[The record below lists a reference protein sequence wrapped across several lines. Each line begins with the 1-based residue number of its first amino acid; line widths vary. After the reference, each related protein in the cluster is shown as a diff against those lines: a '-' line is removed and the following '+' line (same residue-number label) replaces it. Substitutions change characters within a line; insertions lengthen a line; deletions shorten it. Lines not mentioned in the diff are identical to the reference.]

1 MLPIV
6 AIIGRPNVGKSAL
19 FNRLIQR
26 RQSLVDATPGL
37 TRDRLYGDVTWRGKV
52 FRIVDTGGL
61 QFSTGDRMQEAI
73 ALQVA
78 RAMEEASFALFIL
91 DGRDGL
97 VPLDQK
103 VADWI
108 RRSGKP
114 VLPVVNK
121 VDGDLKT
128 ETAHEFFKLGLGV
141 PQAISSLHGLGI
153 GDLLD
158 AVVAKLE
165 KAEVIQELKG
175 SGTAVPDPTRI
186 AIIGRPNVGK
196 SSLLNRFLNQERVLV
211 DDRPGTTRD
220 PVETEFSYK
229 GQQFCWIDTAG
240 IRARKTVKSRVDA
253 VSRLKAMEVI
263 AGADVCLGV
272 LEATAGILRD
282 DLRLLDEV
290 ISAGKPLCLAV
301 NKWDLIPRPSE
312 PQKAA
317 AGIARRAPFLR
328 FAPVVCTSA
337 KTGFQVLK
345 LIEQVTALA
354 AQARKRLTSQELRDL
369 LEFLRGNPK
378 APASLRNSQM
388 IRLSQVG
395 GSPPTFHLMAR
406 TRGRFSGTD
415 TAYVQ
420 NILREKGGF
429 EGVPVRVHF
438 LVKRR

>member
-1 MLPIV
+1 
-6 AIIGRPNVGKSAL
+6 
-19 FNRLIQR
+19 
-26 RQSLVDATPGL
+26 
-37 TRDRLYGDVTWRGKV
+37 
-52 FRIVDTGGL
+52 
-61 QFSTGDRMQEAI
+61 
-73 ALQVA
+73 
-78 RAMEEASFALFIL
+78 
-91 DGRDGL
+91 L
-97 VPLDQK
+97 VPLDRK
-103 VADWI
+103 VADWV

-121 VDGDLKT
+121 VDGNLKT
-128 ETAHEFFKLGLGV
+128 EIAHEFFELGLGV

-153 GDLLD
+153 GELLD
-158 AVVAKLE
+158 AIVQKLPS
-165 KAEVIQELKG
+165 EVPSSRE
-175 SGTAVPDPTRI
+175 TAPASVRI

-220 PVETEFSYK
+220 PVETEFSWK
-229 GQQFCWIDTAG
+229 GQKFCWIDTAG
-240 IRARKTVKSRVDA
+240 IRARKTVKSRIDA

-369 LEFLRGNPK
+369 LEFLRSNPK
-378 APASLRNSQM
+378 APAALRHSQM
-388 IRLSQVG
+388 IRLSQIG

-406 TRGRFSGTD
+406 TRGRFSATD

-429 EGVPVRVHF
+429 EGVPVRLHF

>member
-1 MLPIV
+1 MV

-37 TRDRLYGDVTWRGKV
+37 TRDRLYGDVAWQGRV

-78 RAMEEASFALFIL
+78 HAMEEASFALFIL

-97 VPLDQK
+97 VPLDRK
-103 VADWI
+103 VADWV

-121 VDGDLKT
+121 VDGNLKT
-128 ETAHEFFKLGLGV
+128 EIAHEFFELGLGV
-141 PQAISSLHGLGI
+141 PRAISSLHGLGI
-153 GDLLD
+153 GELLD
-158 AVVAKLE
+158 AIVEKLP
-165 KAEVIQELKG
+165 AEVSSSKE
-175 SGTAVPDPTRI
+175 TAPAPVRI

-220 PVETEFSYK
+220 PVETEFSWK
-229 GQQFCWIDTAG
+229 GQKFCWIDPAG
-240 IRARKTVKSRVDA
+240 IRARKTVKSLVDA

-272 LEATAGILRD
+272 LEATEGILRD

-317 AGIARRAPFLR
+317 AGVARRAPFLR

-354 AQARKRLTSQELRDL
+354 AQARKRLTSQELREL
-369 LEFLRGNPK
+369 LEFLRTNPK
-378 APASLRNSQM
+378 APASLRHSQM
-388 IRLSQVG
+388 IRLSQIG

-406 TRGRFSGTD
+406 TRGRFSATD
-415 TAYVQ
+415 TTFVQ

-438 LVKRR
+438 LVKRRSSS

>member
-1 MLPIV
+1 VV

-37 TRDRLYGDVTWRGKV
+37 TRDRLYGDVTWRGRV

-78 RAMEEASFALFIL
+78 HAMEEASFALFL
-91 DGRDGL
+91 MDGRDGL
-97 VPLDQK
+97 VPLDRK
-103 VADWI
+103 VADWV

-121 VDGDLKT
+121 VDGNLKT
-128 ETAHEFFKLGLGV
+128 EIAHEFFELGLGV

-153 GDLLD
+153 GELLD
-158 AVVAKLE
+158 AIVQKLPS
-165 KAEVIQELKG
+165 EVPSSRE
-175 SGTAVPDPTRI
+175 TAPASVRI

-220 PVETEFSYK
+220 PVETEFSWK
-229 GQQFCWIDTAG
+229 GQKFCWIDTAG
-240 IRARKTVKSRVDA
+240 IRARKTVKSRIDA

-369 LEFLRGNPK
+369 LEFLRSNPK
-378 APASLRNSQM
+378 APAALRHSQM
-388 IRLSQVG
+388 IRLSQIG

-406 TRGRFSGTD
+406 TRGRFSATD

-429 EGVPVRVHF
+429 EGVPVRLHF

>member
-1 MLPIV
+1 MV

-37 TRDRLYGDVTWRGKV
+37 TRDRLYGDVTWRGRV

-78 RAMEEASFALFIL
+78 HAMEEASFALFL
-91 DGRDGL
+91 MDGRDGL
-97 VPLDQK
+97 VPLDRK
-103 VADWI
+103 VADWV

-121 VDGDLKT
+121 VDGNLKT
-128 ETAHEFFKLGLGV
+128 EIAHEFFELGLGV

-153 GDLLD
+153 GELLD
-158 AVVAKLE
+158 AIVQKLPS
-165 KAEVIQELKG
+165 EVPSSRE
-175 SGTAVPDPTRI
+175 TAPASVRI

-220 PVETEFSYK
+220 PVETEFSWK
-229 GQQFCWIDTAG
+229 GQKFCWIDTAG
-240 IRARKTVKSRVDA
+240 IRARKTVKSRIDA

-369 LEFLRGNPK
+369 LEFLRSNPK
-378 APASLRNSQM
+378 APAALRHSQM
-388 IRLSQVG
+388 IRLSQIG

-406 TRGRFSGTD
+406 TRGRFSATD

-429 EGVPVRVHF
+429 EGVPVRLHF